1 MVSSSPESAAT
12 DLEVGSLK
20 GLGYPARMETLEH
33 DYDLIVI
40 GSGPAGQ
47 SAAIQAS
54 KLHQRVAMVEKYPR
68 VGGVCNFTG
77 TIPSKTLREAIV
89 EAVGPVGRN
98 GGEWH
103 LTRRPEMSD
112 LLERVRQV
120 MRSEASVVRDGLVR
134 NDIEVITAEASL
146 VDPHHVRIVGDNE
159 DRILSTRHI
168 MVACGTVAAS
178 PPTGPS
184 DGRRILTS
192 DDIVK
197 LEELPSSLAVV
208 GGGVIGVEYASIFAA
223 AGVQV
228 TLIDRRERLLDFVD
242 REIVDELMHQ
252 MRNLDVTF
260 RLGEAVARVELFEE
274 GNRTEVDLELES
286 GKRIVSEAVL
296 FSIGRTPV
304 TDALG
309 LGDAGVKTDD
319 RGRIPVDESFRTNVP
334 SVYAAGD
341 VIGFPALAATSSEQ
355 GRIAACR
362 MFGRDVSDFDK
373 TYPYGIY
380 AIPEISMCGATEEAL
395 TGDRVP
401 YEVGVA
407 RYRET
412 ARGQIMGDDTGM
424 FKMLFHRETRK
435 LLGVHCIGTHATEL
449 IHIGQAVISLGGD
462 LDYFLNA
469 VFNYPTLAEVYKI
482 AAHNAANRL
491 RHVRQP
497 RDGGAGSRENEPVLT
512 AEVPENDDP
521 RPVPASRTTERTE
534 SKD

>member
-1 MVSSSPESAAT
+1 MAKQNPS
-12 DLEVGSLK
+12 
-20 GLGYPARMETLEH
+20 
-33 DYDLIVI
+33 YDLVVI

-54 KLHQRVAMVEKYPR
+54 KLHKRVAIVEKHRR
-68 VGGVCNFTG
+68 VGGVCAFTG
-77 TIPSKTLREAIV
+77 TIPSKTLREAII
-89 EAVGPVGRN
+89 ESVGPARF
-98 GGEWH
+98 GGSEWH
-103 LTRRPEMSD
+103 LKRRPEMEE
-112 LLERVRQV
+112 LLERVQQV
-120 MRSEASVVRDGLVR
+120 MRSEASVVRDSLAR
-134 NDIEVITAEASL
+134 NDVEVIEAEASFL
-146 VDPHHVRIVGDNE
+146 GPNRLRIREHGGE
-159 DRILSTRHI
+159 REIEGERIL
-168 MVACGTVAAS
+168 VACGTIAAA

-192 DDIVK
+192 DDIPR
-197 LEELPSSLAVV
+197 LAELPSSLAVV
-208 GGGVIGVEYASIFAA
+208 GGGVIGVEYASIFAT

-252 MRNLDVTF
+252 MRNFDVTF
-260 RLGEAVARVELFEE
+260 RLGEAVARVEIFEE

-286 GKRIVSEAVL
+286 GKRIVSDAVL

-304 TDALG
+304 TEPLELAQ
-309 LGDAGVKTDD
+309 AGVEVDD
-319 RGRIPVDESFRTNVP
+319 RGRIPVDDSFRTNVP
-334 SVYAAGD
+334 GIYAAGD

-362 MFGRDVSDFDK
+362 MFDVEVSDFDRS
-373 TYPYGIY
+373 YPYGIY
-380 AIPEISMCGATEEAL
+380 AIPEISMCGDTEEAL
-395 TGDRVP
+395 TAAKVP

-424 FKMLFHRETRK
+424 FKMIFHRETRK

-449 IHIGQAVISLGGD
+449 IHIGQAVIALGGG
-462 LDYFLNA
+462 LDYFLDA

-491 RHVRQP
+491 RHVRRP
-497 RDGGAGSRENEPVLT
+497 RSEEEDRVDAPVLV
-512 AEVPENDDP
+512 AEVPDRDDP
-521 RPVPASRTTERTE
+521 RPVPTSRLTERTPTE
-534 SKD
+534 S

>member
-1 MVSSSPESAAT
+1 MSSGKDT
-12 DLEVGSLK
+12 
-20 GLGYPARMETLEH
+20 
-33 DYDLIVI
+33 YDLVVI

-54 KLHQRVAMVEKYPR
+54 KLHKRVAIVEKERR
-68 VGGVCNFTG
+68 VGGVCAFTG
-77 TIPSKTLREAIV
+77 TIPSKTLREAIL
-89 EAVGPVGRN
+89 ESVGPARF
-98 GGEWH
+98 GGSEWH
-103 LTRRPEMSD
+103 LTRRPEMSE
-112 LLERVRQV
+112 LLERVQQV
-120 MRSEASVVRDGLVR
+120 MRSEAAVVRDSLAR
-134 NDIEVITAEASL
+134 NDIEVIEAEASFK
-146 VDPHHVRIVGDNE
+146 DPHHIHLREGHG
-159 DRILSTRHI
+159 DRIIETDHVLI
-168 MVACGTVAAS
+168 ACGTVAAS

-184 DGRRILTS
+184 DGQRILTS
-192 DDIVK
+192 DDITR

-228 TLIDRRERLLDFVD
+228 TLVDRREQLLDFVD
-242 REIVDELMHQ
+242 REIVAELMHQ

-304 TDALG
+304 TKALR
-309 LGDAGVKTDD
+309 LEDAGVKTDE
-319 RGRIPVDESFRTNVP
+319 RGRIPVDDSFRTNVP
-334 SVYAAGD
+334 SIYAAGD

-362 MFGRDVSDFDK
+362 MFGLEVSDFDP

-380 AIPEISMCGATEEAL
+380 AIPELSMCGATEEAL
-395 TGDRVP
+395 TADRVP

-424 FKMLFHRETRK
+424 FKMLFHRETQK

-449 IHIGQAVISLGGD
+449 IHIGQAVIALDGD

-491 RHVRQP
+491 RHVRGK
-497 RDGGAGSRENEPVLT
+497 RNGGGPARPVLA
-512 AEVPENDDP
+512 AEVPENNDP
-521 RPVPASRTTERTE
+521 RPVPASRLTERTE
-534 SKD
+534 SEG

>member
-1 MVSSSPESAAT
+1 MSQKKNSYA
-12 DLEVGSLK
+12 LL
-20 GLGYPARMETLEH
+20 
-33 DYDLIVI
+33 VI

-54 KLHQRVAMVEKYPR
+54 KLHKRVAIVEKEPR
-68 VGGVCNFTG
+68 VGGVCAFTG
-77 TIPSKTLREAIV
+77 TIPSKTLREAIL
-89 EAVGPVGRN
+89 ESVGPARF
-98 GGEWH
+98 GGSEWH
-103 LTRRPEMSD
+103 LTRRPEMSE
-112 LLERVRQV
+112 LLDRVRQV
-120 MRSEASVVRDGLVR
+120 MRSEAAVVRDSLAR
-134 NDIEVITAEASL
+134 NDIEVIEAEASFK
-146 VDPHHVRIVGDNE
+146 DPRHIVLKEGHG
-159 DRILSTRHI
+159 DRIIEADRVLI
-168 MVACGTVAAS
+168 ACGTVAAS

-184 DGRRILTS
+184 DGQRILTS
-192 DDIVK
+192 DDITR

-208 GGGVIGVEYASIFAA
+208 GGGVIGVEYASIFAT

-252 MRNLDVTF
+252 MRNFDVTF

-274 GNRTEVDLELES
+274 GNRSEVDLELES

-296 FSIGRTPV
+296 FSIGRKPV
-304 TDALG
+304 TEPLHLG
-309 LGDAGVKTDD
+309 HAGVETDAK
-319 RGRIPVDESFRTNVP
+319 GRIPVDESFQTSVP
-334 SVYAAGD
+334 GIYAAGD

-362 MFGRDVSDFDK
+362 MFGHEVSDFDRV
-373 TYPYGIY
+373 YPYGIY
-380 AIPEISMCGATEEAL
+380 AIPEISMCGDNEEQLTEA
-395 TGDRVP
+395 RVP
-401 YEVGVA
+401 YEIGVA

-424 FKMLFHRETRK
+424 LKMIFHRETRK

-449 IHIGQAVISLGGD
+449 IHIGQAVIALDGG

-491 RHVRQP
+491 RHVRPP
-497 RDGGAGSRENEPVLT
+497 RTSGPKPGGDPVLA

-521 RPVPASRTTERTE
+521 RPLPATRLTERTE
-534 SKD
+534 TTD

>member
-1 MVSSSPESAAT
+1 MGFGKDT
-12 DLEVGSLK
+12 
-20 GLGYPARMETLEH
+20 
-33 DYDLIVI
+33 YDLVVI

-54 KLHQRVAMVEKYPR
+54 KLHKRVAIVEKEPR
-68 VGGVCNFTG
+68 VGGVCAFTG
-77 TIPSKTLREAIV
+77 TIPSKTLREAII
-89 EAVGPVGRN
+89 EAVGPGRLG

-103 LTRRPEMSD
+103 LTRRPEMSE
-112 LLERVRQV
+112 LLERVGQV
-120 MRSEASVVRDGLVR
+120 MKSEAAVVRDSLAR
-134 NDIEVITAEASL
+134 NDVEVIQAEASFI
-146 VDPHHVRIVGDNE
+146 DAHRIALDEGTGRRVIETDQV
-159 DRILSTRHI
+159 L
-168 MVACGTVAAS
+168 VACGTKAAA

-184 DGRRILTS
+184 DGQRILTS
-192 DDIVK
+192 DDIVGLK
-197 LEELPSSLAVV
+197 ELPSSLAVV
-208 GGGVIGVEYASIFAA
+208 GGGVIGVEYASIFAT

-228 TLIDRRERLLDFVD
+228 TLVDRRERLLEFVD

-252 MRNLDVTF
+252 MRNFDVTF

-274 GNRTEVDLELES
+274 GNRSEVDLELES

-304 TDALG
+304 TGPLS
-309 LGDAGVKTDD
+309 LPKAGVEVDD
-319 RGRIPVDESFRTNVP
+319 RGRVPVDDSFRTNVDNI
-334 SVYAAGD
+334 YAAGD

-362 MFGRDVSDFDK
+362 MFGIEAADFDSS
-373 TYPYGIY
+373 YPYGIY
-380 AIPEISMCGATEEAL
+380 AIPEISMCGDTEESL
-395 TGDRVP
+395 TAERIP
-401 YEVGVA
+401 YEIGVA

-424 FKMLFHRETRK
+424 FKMIFHRETRR

-449 IHIGQAVISLGGD
+449 IHIGQAVIALGGD

-491 RHVRQP
+491 RHVR
-497 RDGGAGSRENEPVLT
+497 RASVSSSSNAEPVMA
-512 AEVPENDDP
+512 AEVPERDDP
-521 RPVPASRTTERTE
+521 RPVPTTRLTERTE
-534 SKD
+534 TTN